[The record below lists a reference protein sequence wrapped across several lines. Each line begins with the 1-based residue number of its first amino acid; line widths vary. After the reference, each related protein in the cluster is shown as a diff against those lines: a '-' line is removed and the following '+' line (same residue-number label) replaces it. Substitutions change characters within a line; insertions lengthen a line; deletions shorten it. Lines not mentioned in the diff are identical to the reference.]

1 VPSRGRAPEQGEHDS
16 RVSVRQ
22 ERRAWAD
29 EARAEVG
36 DGGAGSG
43 RGGGEVV
50 AALLVLEL
58 VEKRGG
64 RRWKGCERVT

>member
-1 VPSRGRAPEQGEHDS
+1 M
-16 RVSVRQ
+16 RQ

-64 RRWKGCERVT
+64 RRWKGFERVT